1 MTEGIVARLRASLE
15 QPADFAAVLAG
26 EWGDAT
32 AAELARRPVLVTGEG
47 QVSFGDLFEVKGGPA
62 GRIRFHG
69 DLSNATRLGAGL
81 TGGDV
86 IVEGNVGGEA
96 GLGMSGGTID
106 IRGDAG
112 ARAGGAAPEARR
124 GMTGGELI
132 VRGTAGPEAGSRM
145 RRGLLVIGGDAG
157 PLAGVGT
164 LAGTIVVFGDA
175 GPSAGLWSKRGTIVA
190 LGKVA
195 IPSTYRYACTY
206 RPIILRLTMARLEKR
221 FGLPVEEHHVSGL
234 YRRYSGDLADLGKGE
249 ILAWTA
255 A

>member
-1 MTEGIVARLRASLE
+1 MSDGIVARLRASLDR
-15 QPADFAAVLAG
+15 PADFGEVLAG
-26 EWGDAT
+26 DWGAAT
-32 AAELARRPVLVTGEG
+32 AAELARRPVLVTGNG
-47 QVSFGDLFEVKGGPA
+47 AASLGDLFEVKGSPA
-62 GRIRFHG
+62 GRIRLQG

-81 TGGDV
+81 AGGEV
-86 IVEGNVGGEA
+86 IVEGSVGADA

-112 ARAGGAAPEARR
+112 PRAGGAAPEARR

-132 VRGTAGPEAGSRM
+132 VRGNAGAEAGSRM
-145 RRGLLVIGGDAG
+145 RRGLLAVGGDTA

-164 LAGTIVVFGDA
+164 LAGTIVVMGDA
-175 GPSAGLWSKRGTIVA
+175 GASAGLWSKRGTIVA

-206 RPIILRLTMARLEKR
+206 RPTILRLTLARLGKR
-221 FGLPVEEHHVSGL
+221 FGLGVEDRHVSGL
-234 YRRYSGDLADLGKGE
+234 YHRYSGDLADLGKGE